1 MHSRRQ
7 LVLLSTLLAGLLHP
21 AGAADAIPARTP
33 LPVSVSSANYAG
45 TRWDEIRRIVA
56 DPAQV
61 NPAEIALEPRATPQT
76 YVFAPGELY
85 ESDVPY
91 EELCRQLEGA
101 LAKKGFINAADAQGR
116 VAAPDKID
124 LILRLSSGGRRWR
137 NPTVRTDK
145 LTWDQGL
152 TAEHRST
159 RSLLGGQMSW
169 DNRAGGND
177 DALATAIAEQGK
189 IGSTTGGTVESTQ
202 GATAANAY
210 QSTREFFLLV
220 VDAFGYQDL
229 LKKQAKAPRLWTTFV
244 ALPQEEKQ
252 TFSQVLATMLRVATP
267 YFGETTRGLQMFTDA
282 RATVKLGELEVLD
295 ADVKPAAPAKK

>member
-1 MHSRRQ
+1 MHSCRKFT
-7 LVLLSTLLAGLLHP
+7 LLPTLLAGLLHL
-21 AGAADAIPARTP
+21 AGAADAQPGRAP
-33 LPVSVSSANYAG
+33 LPVSVSSANYAE
-45 TRWDEIRRIVA
+45 TRWDDVRRIVA

-61 NPAEIALEPRATPQT
+61 NPAEPALEPRATPQT

-137 NPTVRTDK
+137 NPTVRTDR

-152 TAEHRST
+152 TSTHRST

-177 DALATAIAEQGK
+177 DALAIAVAEQGK
-189 IGSTTGGTVESTQ
+189 IGSTTGGTVESSQ
-202 GATAANAY
+202 GTTAANAY
-210 QSTREFFLLV
+210 NSTRDFFLLV

-229 LKKQAKAPRLWTTFV
+229 LKKQAKAPRLWTTFI

-295 ADVKPAAPAKK
+295 SNVKPSTPEKK

>member
-1 MHSRRQ
+1 MHSRRN
-7 LVLLSTLLAGLLHP
+7 LVLLPALLAGLLHP
-21 AGAADAIPARTP
+21 AGAADTPPARAP
-33 LPVSVSSANYAG
+33 LPVSVSSANYAE
-45 TRWDEIRRIVA
+45 TRWDEVRRIVA
-56 DPAQV
+56 DPVQV
-61 NPAEIALEPRATPQT
+61 NPAEIALAPRATPQT

-116 VAAPDKID
+116 IAAPDQID

-152 TAEHRST
+152 TNTHRST
-159 RSLLGGQMSW
+159 RSILGGQMSW

-189 IGSTTGGTVESTQ
+189 VGSTTGGTVESSQ
-202 GATAANAY
+202 GVTAANAY
-210 QSTREFFLLV
+210 QSTRDFFLLV

-229 LKKQAKAPRLWTTFV
+229 LKQQAKAPRLWTTFV
-244 ALPQEEKQ
+244 ALPQEEPQ

-295 ADVKPAAPAKK
+295 ADVKPAAPGRK